1 MDKIKFFFSKDLLV
15 VFFFV
20 AILTIIIVPLPKG
33 VLDFFLIVS
42 LSLSLLI
49 LLISLYIQKPSDL
62 TTFPTIILI
71 LALFRLS
78 LNIATTRSILS
89 EGQNGPEAVSSII
102 SAFGNFVV
110 GGNMVIG
117 VIVFIILVII
127 NFMVVTKGATRVA
140 EVTAR
145 FTLDS
150 MPGKQMAIDADLNA
164 GFIDDKE
171 AQKRRA
177 SLLSE
182 ANFYGA
188 MDGSSKFVKGD
199 AVAGIII
206 TIVNLVGG
214 LLIGLFQHDM
224 TVVQSGQIYTILTI
238 GDGLVSQLPAL
249 ILSTAT
255 GIIITRSNMDDEK
268 FANQSINQL
277 IKDSKTLMLLGA
289 ILFLFAFT
297 PGFPS
302 GILIVMSALFL
313 LSGYVIKMV
322 EEGKSNAVTK
332 FFESKPD
339 AKNKSSLGGLE
350 NNMGDSSE
358 GSIQERQKLN
368 EDDTASLENIMRLE
382 ILELKLGVRLLKLVQ
397 GNSELLD
404 KIKGIRKTVAGELG
418 FIIPQIRIS
427 DDSNLGTNEYEFYL
441 KRIPIAKGRVEIEK
455 LLAMG
460 GMTNEKIQGKKIK
473 EPVFNL
479 DATWIKPEQK
489 EEAIMKG
496 FTVVD
501 APTIISTH
509 ISEIIKKHAEDIITR
524 QDIVSITDK
533 LKENFPIVIE
543 ESMKLTSYGTILKV
557 CKDLLHERIPIID
570 MLTIIETIADV
581 AEYTKVPE
589 ILLEHV
595 RAKLFRLITQKFKDT
610 DGILHII
617 TIKPELEQTFI
628 GKIQEQQGTSQLM
641 LSIAEINNLIVN
653 TKKLLDEIEVKGFS
667 KVAIVVD
674 PTLRKRLSEIYE
686 KFGLSIAVLSHAELD
701 SKANFS
707 IEGTLEF

>member
-1 MDKIKFFFSKDLLV
+1 MNFKKLFSKDLIV
-15 VFFFV
+15 VALFV
-20 AILTIIIVPLPKG
+20 SILAIIIIPLPKG
-33 VLDFFLIVS
+33 ILDFFLVIS

-89 EGQNGPEAVSSII
+89 EGHNGPEAVSSII
-102 SAFGNFVV
+102 AAFGEFVV

-117 VIVFIILVII
+117 VIIFIILVLI

-171 AQKRRA
+171 AQQRRKA
-177 SLLSE
+177 LISE

-206 TIVNLVGG
+206 TMVNLIGG

-224 TVVQSGQIYTILTI
+224 TVAQSGEIYTILTI
-238 GDGLVSQLPAL
+238 GDGLVAQIPAL

-255 GIIITRSNMDDEK
+255 AIIITRSNMDEEK
-268 FANQSINQL
+268 FASQSISQL
-277 IKDSKTLMLLGA
+277 IKDSKSLILVGMGM
-289 ILFLFAFT
+289 ILFGFV

-302 GILIVMSALFL
+302 GILIFMGSLMIFIGYTISMIDDKQDNSITRLFKPA
-313 LSGYVIKMV
+313 VIKTKMDEDISTLKDKKKSMAV
-322 EEGKSNAVTK
+322 PDEGQT
-332 FFESKPD
+332 
-339 AKNKSSLGGLE
+339 
-350 NNMGDSSE
+350 
-358 GSIQERQKLN
+358 I
-368 EDDTASLENIMRLE
+368 ENIMKLE
-382 ILELKLGVRLLKLVQ
+382 VLELKLGIRLLQLVQ

-404 KIKGIRKTVAGELG
+404 KIKAIRKTIASELG
-418 FIIPQIRIS
+418 FVIPQIRIS
-427 DDSNLGTNEYEFYL
+427 DDTNLGPNEYQLYL
-441 KRIPIAKGRVEIEK
+441 KRIPLAKGRIEVDK

-460 GMTNEKIQGKKIK
+460 GLGNEKLAGLKVK

-479 DATWIKPEQK
+479 DAVWIGSELK
-489 EEAIMKG
+489 EEALMKG

-509 ISEIIKKHAEDIITR
+509 ISEIIKRHAEDIITR
-524 QDIVSITDK
+524 QDIVDIIER
-533 LKENFPIVIE
+533 LKKDFPIVIE
-543 ESMKLTSYGTILKV
+543 EAMKVTSYGSLLKV
-557 CKDLLHERIPIID
+557 CKDLLHEKIPIVD
-570 MLTIIETIADV
+570 MLTIIEAVADIA
-581 AEYTKVPE
+581 EFTKAPD

-595 RAKLFRLITQKFKDT
+595 RAKLYRLITQKFKDT
-610 DGILHII
+610 DGVLHIV
-617 TIKPELEQTFI
+617 TIKPELEQQFI
-628 GKIQEQQGTSQLM
+628 GKLQEHHGVSQLM
-641 LSIAEINNLIVN
+641 VSIAEINNLVTK
-653 TKKLLDEIEVKGFS
+653 TKKLIDEVESKGFS
-667 KVAIVVD
+667 KICMVVD
-674 PTLRKRLSEIYE
+674 PVLRKRISEIYE
-686 KFGLSIAVLSHAELD
+686 KFGLQVSVLSHAELD
-701 SKANFS
+701 SKANFA

>member
-1 MDKIKFFFSKDLLV
+1 MNFKKLFSKDLIV
-15 VFFFV
+15 VALFV
-20 AILTIIIVPLPKG
+20 AILAIIIIPLPKG
-33 VLDFFLIVS
+33 VLDFFLIIS

-89 EGQNGPEAVSSII
+89 EGHNGPEAVSSII
-102 SAFGNFVV
+102 AAFGEFVV

-117 VIVFIILVII
+117 IIVFVILVLI

-164 GFIDDKE
+164 GFIDDKQ
-171 AQKRRA
+171 AQQRRK
-177 SLLSE
+177 SLISE

-206 TIVNLVGG
+206 TMVNLIGG

-224 TVVQSGQIYTILTI
+224 TVAQSGEIYTILTI
-238 GDGLVSQLPAL
+238 GDGLVAQLPAL

-255 GIIITRSNMDDEK
+255 AIIITRSNMDEDK
-268 FANQSINQL
+268 FASQAVNQL
-277 IKDSKTLMLLGA
+277 IKDSKSLFLVGIGM
-289 ILFLFAFT
+289 ILFGFI
-297 PGFPS
+297 PGFPT
-302 GILIVMSALFL
+302 GILIVMGSLMMFI
-313 LSGYVIKMV
+313 GYVISMIEAEKDNAVTRFFKPQAQKVKMDENV
-322 EEGKSNAVTK
+322 STLKDKKKSMAVPDEGKSIETIMK
-332 FFESKPD
+332 
-339 AKNKSSLGGLE
+339 LE
-350 NNMGDSSE
+350 V
-358 GSIQERQKLN
+358 
-368 EDDTASLENIMRLE
+368 
-382 ILELKLGVRLLKLVQ
+382 LELKLGIRLLQLVQ

-404 KIKGIRKTVAGELG
+404 KIKAIRKTIASELG
-418 FIIPQIRIS
+418 FVIPQIRIS
-427 DDSNLGTNEYEFYL
+427 DDSNLAANEYQLYL
-441 KRIPIAKGRVEIEK
+441 KRIPLVKGKVEVDK

-460 GMTNEKIQGKKIK
+460 GLTNEKLVGLKVK

-479 DATWIKPEQK
+479 DATWIASTLK
-489 EEAIMKG
+489 EEALMKG

-524 QDIVSITDK
+524 QDIVDIIDR
-533 LKENFPIVIE
+533 LKKDFPIVIE
-543 ESMKLTSYGTILKV
+543 EAMKVTSYGSLLKV
-557 CKDLLHERIPIID
+557 CRDLLHEKIPIID
-570 MLTIIETIADV
+570 MLTIIEAVADIA
-581 AEYTKVPE
+581 EFTKAPE
-589 ILLEHV
+589 VLLEHV
-595 RAKLFRLITQKFKDT
+595 RAKLYRLITQKFKDT
-610 DGILHII
+610 DGVLHII
-617 TIKPELEQTFI
+617 TIKPELEQQFI
-628 GKIQEQQGTSQLM
+628 GKIQEHHGVSQLM
-641 LSIAEINNLIVN
+641 LSIAEINNLVTK
-653 TKKLLDEIEVKGFS
+653 TKKLLDSIEVKGFS
-667 KVAIVVD
+667 KITMVVD
-674 PTLRKRLSEIYE
+674 PILRKRISEIYE
-686 KFGLSIAVLSHAELD
+686 KFGLQVSVLSHAELD
-701 SKANFS
+701 SKANFA

>member
-1 MDKIKFFFSKDLLV
+1 MNFKKLFSKDLIV
-15 VFFFV
+15 VALFV
-20 AILTIIIVPLPKG
+20 AILAIIIIPLPKG
-33 VLDFFLIVS
+33 VLDFFLIIS

-89 EGQNGPEAVSSII
+89 EGHNGPEAVSSII
-102 SAFGNFVV
+102 AAFGEFVV

-117 VIVFIILVII
+117 IIVFVILVLI

-164 GFIDDKE
+164 GFIDDKQ
-171 AQKRRA
+171 AQQRRK
-177 SLLSE
+177 SLISE

-206 TIVNLVGG
+206 TMVNLIGG

-224 TVVQSGQIYTILTI
+224 TVAQSGEIYTILTI
-238 GDGLVSQLPAL
+238 GDGLVAQLPAL

-255 GIIITRSNMDDEK
+255 AIIITRSNMDEDK
-268 FANQSINQL
+268 FASQAVNQL
-277 IKDSKTLMLLGA
+277 IKDSKSLFLVGIGM
-289 ILFLFAFT
+289 ILFGFI
-297 PGFPS
+297 PGFPT
-302 GILIVMSALFL
+302 GILLVMGSLMMFI
-313 LSGYVIKMV
+313 GYVINMIEAEKDNAITRFFKPQAQKVKMDENV
-322 EEGKSNAVTK
+322 STLKDKKKSMAVPDEGKSIETIMK
-332 FFESKPD
+332 
-339 AKNKSSLGGLE
+339 LE
-350 NNMGDSSE
+350 V
-358 GSIQERQKLN
+358 
-368 EDDTASLENIMRLE
+368 
-382 ILELKLGVRLLKLVQ
+382 LELKLGIRLLQLVQ

-404 KIKGIRKTVAGELG
+404 KIKAIRKTIASELG
-418 FIIPQIRIS
+418 FVIPQIRIS
-427 DDSNLGTNEYEFYL
+427 DDSNLAANEYQLYL
-441 KRIPIAKGRVEIEK
+441 KRIPLVKGKVEVDK

-460 GMTNEKIQGKKIK
+460 GLTNEKLVGLKVK

-479 DATWIKPEQK
+479 DATWIASTLK
-489 EEAIMKG
+489 EEALMKG

-524 QDIVSITDK
+524 QDIVDIIDR
-533 LKENFPIVIE
+533 LKKDFPIVIE
-543 ESMKLTSYGTILKV
+543 EAMKVTSYGSLLKV
-557 CKDLLHERIPIID
+557 CRDLLHEKIPIID
-570 MLTIIETIADV
+570 MLTIIEAVADIA
-581 AEYTKVPE
+581 EFTKAPE
-589 ILLEHV
+589 VLLEHV
-595 RAKLFRLITQKFKDT
+595 RAKLYRLITQKFKDT
-610 DGILHII
+610 DGVLHII
-617 TIKPELEQTFI
+617 TIKPELEQQFI
-628 GKIQEQQGTSQLM
+628 GKIQEHHGVSQLM
-641 LSIAEINNLIVN
+641 LSIAEINNLVTK
-653 TKKLLDEIEVKGFS
+653 TKKLLDSIEVKGFS
-667 KVAIVVD
+667 KITMVVD
-674 PTLRKRLSEIYE
+674 PILRKRISEIYE
-686 KFGLSIAVLSHAELD
+686 KFGLQVSVLSHAELD
-701 SKANFS
+701 SKANFA

>member
-1 MDKIKFFFSKDLLV
+1 MNLRKIFSKDLIV
-15 VFFFV
+15 VALFV
-20 AILTIIIVPLPKG
+20 SILAIIIVPLPKG
-33 VLDFFLIVS
+33 MLDFFLVIS

-89 EGQNGPEAVSSII
+89 EGHNGPEAVSSII
-102 SAFGNFVV
+102 AAFGEFVV

-117 VIVFIILVII
+117 IIVFVILVLI

-164 GFIDDKE
+164 GFIDDKQ
-171 AQKRRA
+171 AQQRRK
-177 SLLSE
+177 SLISE

-206 TIVNLVGG
+206 TMVNLIGG

-224 TVVQSGQIYTILTI
+224 TVAQSAEIYTILTI
-238 GDGLVSQLPAL
+238 GDGLVAQLPAL

-255 GIIITRSNMDDEK
+255 AIIITRSNMDEDK
-268 FANQSINQL
+268 FASQAVNQL
-277 IKDSKTLMLLGA
+277 IKDSKSLFLVGIGM
-289 ILFLFAFT
+289 ILFGFI
-297 PGFPS
+297 PGFPT
-302 GILIVMSALFL
+302 GILLVMGSLMMFI
-313 LSGYVIKMV
+313 GYVINMIEAEKDNTITRFFKPQAQKVKMDENV
-322 EEGKSNAVTK
+322 STLKDKKKSMAVPD
-332 FFESKPD
+332 ESKSIETIM
-339 AKNKSSLGGLE
+339 KLE
-350 NNMGDSSE
+350 V
-358 GSIQERQKLN
+358 
-368 EDDTASLENIMRLE
+368 
-382 ILELKLGVRLLKLVQ
+382 LELKLGIRLLQLVQ

-404 KIKGIRKTVAGELG
+404 KIKAIRKTIASELG
-418 FIIPQIRIS
+418 FVIPQIRIS
-427 DDSNLGTNEYEFYL
+427 DDSNLAANEYQLYL
-441 KRIPIAKGRVEIEK
+441 KRIPLVKGKVEVDK

-460 GMTNEKIQGKKIK
+460 GLTNEKLVGLKVK

-479 DATWIKPEQK
+479 DATWIASTLK
-489 EEAIMKG
+489 EEALMKG

-524 QDIVSITDK
+524 QDIVDIIDR
-533 LKENFPIVIE
+533 LKKDFPIVIE
-543 ESMKLTSYGTILKV
+543 EAMKVTSYGSLLKV
-557 CKDLLHERIPIID
+557 CRDLLHEKIPIID
-570 MLTIIETIADV
+570 MLTIIEAVADIA
-581 AEYTKVPE
+581 EFTKAPE
-589 ILLEHV
+589 VLLEHV
-595 RAKLFRLITQKFKDT
+595 RAKLYRLITQKFKDT
-610 DGILHII
+610 DGVLHII
-617 TIKPELEQTFI
+617 TIKPELEQQFI
-628 GKIQEQQGTSQLM
+628 GKIQEHHGVSQLM
-641 LSIAEINNLIVN
+641 LSIAEINNLVTK
-653 TKKLLDEIEVKGFS
+653 TKKLLDSIEVKGFS
-667 KVAIVVD
+667 KITMVVD
-674 PTLRKRLSEIYE
+674 PILRKRISEIYE
-686 KFGLSIAVLSHAELD
+686 KFGLQVSVLSHAELD
-701 SKANFS
+701 SKANFA

>member
-1 MDKIKFFFSKDLLV
+1 MNIKKIFSKDLIV
-15 VFFFV
+15 VALFV
-20 AILTIIIVPLPKG
+20 SILAIIIVPLPKAI
-33 VLDFFLIVS
+33 LDFFLVIS

-62 TTFPTIILI
+62 TTFPTLILI

-89 EGQNGPEAVSSII
+89 EGHNGPDAVSSII
-102 SAFGNFVV
+102 AAFGEFVV

-117 VIVFIILVII
+117 VIVFVILVLI

-171 AQKRRA
+171 AQARRK
-177 SLLSE
+177 SLISE

-206 TIVNLVGG
+206 TIVNLIGG
-214 LLIGLFQHDM
+214 ILIGLFQHDM
-224 TVVQSGQIYTILTI
+224 TVAQSGEIYTILTI
-238 GDGLVSQLPAL
+238 GDGLVAQLPAL

-255 GIIITRSNMDDEK
+255 AIIITRSNMDEDK
-268 FANQSINQL
+268 FANQAIGQL
-277 IKDSKTLMLLGA
+277 IKDSKSLVLLGIGM
-289 ILFLFAFT
+289 ILFGFI
-297 PGFPS
+297 PGFPT
-302 GILIVMSALFL
+302 GILIIMGILMMFI
-313 LSGYVIKMV
+313 GYIISMIDNEK
-322 EEGKSNAVTK
+322 ENAVTR
-332 FFESKPD
+332 FFKPQA
-339 AKNKSSLGGLE
+339 AKTKIDDDVSVLKDKKKS
-350 NNMGDSSE
+350 MAVPDE
-358 GSIQERQKLN
+358 GQAI
-368 EDDTASLENIMRLE
+368 ENIMKLE
-382 ILELKLGVRLLKLVQ
+382 VLELKLGIRLLQLVQ

-404 KIKGIRKTVAGELG
+404 KIKAIRKTIASELG
-418 FIIPQIRIS
+418 FVIPQIRIS
-427 DDSNLGTNEYEFYL
+427 DDANLTPNEYQLYL
-441 KRIPIAKGRVEIEK
+441 KRIPLVKGKVEIDK

-460 GMTNEKIQGKKIK
+460 GLANEKLVGLRVK

-479 DATWIKPEQK
+479 DATWIGPDLK
-489 EEAIMKG
+489 EEALMKG

-524 QDIVSITDK
+524 QDIVSIVER
-533 LKENFPIVIE
+533 LKKDFPIVIDE
-543 ESMKLTSYGTILKV
+543 AMKVTSYGSLLKV
-557 CKDLLHERIPIID
+557 CKDLLHEKIPIID
-570 MLTIIETIADV
+570 MLTIIEAIADI
-581 AEYTKVPE
+581 AEFTKAPE

-595 RAKLFRLITQKFKDT
+595 RAKLYRLITQKFKDT
-610 DGILHII
+610 DGILHFV
-617 TIKPELEQTFI
+617 TIKPELEQQFI
-628 GKIQEQQGTSQLM
+628 GKLQEHHGVSQLM
-641 LSIAEINNLIVN
+641 ISIAEINNLVTK
-653 TKKLLDEIEVKGFS
+653 TKKLLDDIEAKGFS
-667 KVAIVVD
+667 KVIMVVD
-674 PTLRKRLSEIYE
+674 PVLRKRISEIYE
-686 KFGLSIAVLSHAELD
+686 KFGLQVSVLSHAELD
-701 SKANFS
+701 SKANFA

>member
-1 MDKIKFFFSKDLLV
+1 MNLRRFFSKDLFV
-15 VFFFV
+15 VALFV
-20 AILTIIIVPLPKG
+20 SILMIIIVPLPKG
-33 VLDFFLIVS
+33 ALDFFLIVS

-49 LLISLYIQKPSDL
+49 LLISLYIQKPADL

-89 EGQNGPEAVSSII
+89 EGHNGPEAVSSII
-102 SAFGNFVV
+102 SAFGDFVV

-117 VIVFIILVII
+117 IIVFIILVLI

-171 AQKRRA
+171 AQQRRKE
-177 SLLSE
+177 LITE

-206 TIVNLVGG
+206 TLVNLIGG

-224 TVVQSGQIYTILTI
+224 TVSESGEIYAILTI
-238 GDGLVSQLPAL
+238 GDGLVAQIPAL

-255 GIIITRSNMDDEK
+255 AIIITRSNMDEDK
-268 FANQSINQL
+268 FANQSVAQL
-277 IKDSKTLMLLGA
+277 VKDSKSL
-289 ILFLFAFT
+289 ILVGIGMVLFGFV
-297 PGFPS
+297 PGFPT
-302 GILIVMSALFL
+302 GILMIMGL
-313 LSGYVIKMV
+313 LLVFIGYAIYMI
-322 EEGKSNAVTK
+322 
-332 FFESKPD
+332 
-339 AKNKSSLGGLE
+339 E
-350 NNMGDSSE
+350 NNHDNAITRLIKPAAAKSTSKIE
-358 GSIQERQKLN
+358 PSANI
-368 EDDTASLENIMRLE
+368 DDLKEKKRKAAVPDEKQVMENIMKLE
-382 ILELKLGVRLLKLVQ
+382 VLELKLGIRLLQLVQ
-397 GNSELLD
+397 GDSELLD
-404 KIKGIRKTVAGELG
+404 KIRAIRKTIASELG
-418 FIIPQIRIS
+418 FIIPQIRIA
-427 DDSNLGTNEYEFYL
+427 DDPSLSPNEYELYL
-441 KRIPIAKGRVEIEK
+441 KRIPIAKGRVEINK

-460 GMTNEKIQGKKIK
+460 GVGNEKLKGLRVK

-479 DATWIKPEQK
+479 DATWIDVEQK
-489 EEAIMKG
+489 EDALMKG

-524 QDIVSITDK
+524 QDIVDIVEG
-533 LKENFPIVIE
+533 LKKDFPIVVE
-543 ESMKLTSYGTILKV
+543 EAMKVTSYGSLLKV
-557 CKDLLHERIPIID
+557 CKDLLHEKIPIVD
-570 MLTIIETIADV
+570 MLTIVEAIADI
-581 AEYTKVPE
+581 AEFTKAPD

-595 RAKLFRLITQKFKDT
+595 RSKLYRLITDRFKDT
-610 DGILHII
+610 DNTLHII
-617 TIKPELEQTFI
+617 TIKPEIEQQFI
-628 GKIQEQQGTSQLM
+628 GKLQEQHGVSQLM
-641 LSIAEINNLIVN
+641 LSIAEINSLV
-653 TKKLLDEIEVKGFS
+653 TKTKEMLGQVEAKGFS
-667 KVAIVVD
+667 KVAMVVD
-674 PTLRKRLSEIYE
+674 PLLRKRISEIYE
-686 KFGLSIAVLSHAELD
+686 KFGLQVAVLSHAELD
-701 SKANFS
+701 SRANFA

>member
-1 MDKIKFFFSKDLLV
+1 MNIKKIFSKDLIV
-15 VFFFV
+15 VALFV
-20 AILTIIIVPLPKG
+20 SILAIIIVPLPKAI
-33 VLDFFLIVS
+33 LDFFLVIS

-62 TTFPTIILI
+62 TTFPTLILI

-89 EGQNGPEAVSSII
+89 EGHNGPDAVSSII
-102 SAFGNFVV
+102 AAFGEFVV

-117 VIVFIILVII
+117 VIVFVILVLI

-171 AQKRRA
+171 AQARRK
-177 SLLSE
+177 SLISE

-206 TIVNLVGG
+206 TIVNLIGG
-214 LLIGLFQHDM
+214 ILIGLFQHDM
-224 TVVQSGQIYTILTI
+224 TVAQSGEIYTILTI
-238 GDGLVSQLPAL
+238 GDGLVAQLPAL

-255 GIIITRSNMDDEK
+255 AIIITRSNMDEDK
-268 FANQSINQL
+268 FANQAIGQL
-277 IKDSKTLMLLGA
+277 IKDSKSLVLLGIGM
-289 ILFLFAFT
+289 ILFGFI
-297 PGFPS
+297 PGFPT
-302 GILIVMSALFL
+302 GILIIMGILMMFI
-313 LSGYVIKMV
+313 GYIISMIDNEK
-322 EEGKSNAVTK
+322 ENAVTR
-332 FFESKPD
+332 FFKPQA
-339 AKNKSSLGGLE
+339 AKTKIDDDVSVLKDKKKS
-350 NNMGDSSE
+350 MAVPDE
-358 GSIQERQKLN
+358 GQTI
-368 EDDTASLENIMRLE
+368 ENIMKLE
-382 ILELKLGVRLLKLVQ
+382 VLELKLGIRLLQLVQ

-404 KIKGIRKTVAGELG
+404 KIKAIRKTIASELG
-418 FIIPQIRIS
+418 FVIPQIRIS
-427 DDSNLGTNEYEFYL
+427 DDANLTPNEYQLYL
-441 KRIPIAKGRVEIEK
+441 KRIPLVKGKVEVDK

-460 GMTNEKIQGKKIK
+460 GLANEKLVGLRVK

-479 DATWIKPEQK
+479 DATWIGPDLK
-489 EEAIMKG
+489 EEALMKG

-524 QDIVSITDK
+524 QDIVSIVER
-533 LKENFPIVIE
+533 LKKDFPIVIDE
-543 ESMKLTSYGTILKV
+543 AMKVTSYGSLLKV
-557 CKDLLHERIPIID
+557 CKDLLHEKIPIID
-570 MLTIIETIADV
+570 MLTIIEAIADI
-581 AEYTKVPE
+581 AEFTKAPE

-595 RAKLFRLITQKFKDT
+595 RAKLYRLITQKFKDT
-610 DGILHII
+610 DGILHIV
-617 TIKPELEQTFI
+617 TIKPELEQQFI
-628 GKIQEQQGTSQLM
+628 GKLQEHHGVSQLM
-641 LSIAEINNLIVN
+641 ISIAEINNLVTK
-653 TKKLLDEIEVKGFS
+653 TKKLLDDIEVKGFS
-667 KVAIVVD
+667 KVTMVVD
-674 PTLRKRLSEIYE
+674 PVLRKRISEIYE
-686 KFGLSIAVLSHAELD
+686 KFGLQVSVLSHAELD
-701 SKANFS
+701 SKANFA